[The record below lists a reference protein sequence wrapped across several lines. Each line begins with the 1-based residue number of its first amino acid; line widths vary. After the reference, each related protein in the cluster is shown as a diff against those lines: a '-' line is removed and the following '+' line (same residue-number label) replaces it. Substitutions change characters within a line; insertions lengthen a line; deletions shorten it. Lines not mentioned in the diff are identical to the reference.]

1 MQVDASDRGLIR
13 LLQSI
18 NAERMQ
24 GSQTEE
30 ARHAEEIAE
39 SLFSASTLLAVYG
52 TLAPREENEW
62 VLQPLRGQ
70 WREGFVCGQRL
81 EPGSWG
87 GGIEYPGMRWEPEGN
102 RFAVKMF
109 ASVDLPHEWERL
121 DKFEGKEYLR
131 ILVPVERGDGTVA
144 IANIYSSR
152 E

>member
-39 SLFSASTLLAVYG
+39 SLFRASMLLAVYG
-52 TLAPREENEW
+52 TLAPGEENEW
-62 VLQPLRGQ
+62 VLHPLRGQ
-70 WREGFVCGQRL
+70 WRAGFVCGQQFK
-81 EPGSWG
+81 PGSWG
-87 GGIEYPGMRWEPEGN
+87 GGIEYPGMRWEPEGDH
-102 RFAVKMF
+102 FAVQVF
-109 ASVDLPHEWERL
+109 ASVNLPNEWERL
-121 DKFEGKEYLR
+121 DEFEGEEYLR
-131 ILVPVERGDGTVA
+131 ILVPVEQGDGAVA
-144 IANIYSSR
+144 IANIYASR